1 MLDEQEERFHAN
13 GLEVR
18 RLDRAEIVKMVPGVS
33 EDVIAANFSPM
44 SAYANPLK
52 AGRNVLEA
60 AKKFHQQDEAKVEA
74 AKNGTSN
81 RAWVMKTLQ
90 AKNTEFIDG
99 AYGE

>member
-1 MLDEQEERFHAN
+1 M
-13 GLEVR
+13 
-18 RLDRAEIVKMVPGVS
+18 I
-33 EDVIAANFSPM
+33 
-44 SAYANPLK
+44 PLK
-52 AGRNVLEA
+52 DAPAVLEA

>member
-1 MLDEQEERFHAN
+1 MADAD
-13 GLEVR
+13 GI
-18 RLDRAEIVKMVPGVS
+18 IV
-33 EDVIAANFSPM
+33 I
-44 SAYANPLK
+44 PLK
-52 AGRNVLEA
+52 DAPAVLEA

-74 AKNGTSN
+74 AKKWTSN